1 MSIHTCLS
9 SFASVSNRQTIPVT
23 NTQLASLRSRFWKR
37 QRDFVGSAIHFAYTL
52 LSQPLSSH
60 SFEGCDAKEQPSLT
74 TMLRTSDASCARCF
88 KNIVMHQRKHLDKE
102 SERGGRGKDGIRG
115 GTEHPQHLLI
125 TPGELTAKEAIV
137 IGGRKPA
144 KSRQTQPKEG
154 SDDENNRFNKQQKEG
169 RRGRRRAERL
179 RRKGRLNDLK
189 QKTEN
194 SDTLEM
200 LTEILMAP
208 TVQTVAIKK
217 QRDLSLVATRTIQKC
232 FDGLL
237 LKAIVDSE
245 LEKRGREAS
254 PELDTT
260 SNTPKDIP
268 PRSSPYSS
276 PPPRWRR
283 RHQSRGG
290 EHDNSPNYQ
299 KPASIFA
306 IEDDEVEGGRHQAA
320 QTGRI
325 APRGGIGRGESDKD
339 DDVKEPI
346 PIVLQDI
353 VSNILHVQTAQPDQT
368 VLQRQKRKRERRQ
381 RNELHSIFKE
391 EEELSTS
398 EEERRRLRPSLQP
411 SRPVRVSPHP
421 AQRIQTAVYCRQIPF
436 RTQTRQPLH
445 FRFFSRVGPL
455 SLSRSNAIA
464 SRGVH
469 RQRQQPDAGRK
480 VETAPSEYEKPKSK
494 ASAKLSKSPAKER
507 KERKKPHETERST
520 VHQVVLQTFL
530 NDLIDTVVQRCSADT
545 SPHHR
550 NTPFLTSSQPKLFW
564 TRLFVHLSNHSAVFR
579 LTAVKPFALTSIFNP
594 HRFQSLFCGIPR
606 VFVSLPSSMHLAAS
620 SLMSSGDVAAIIRA
634 RNNPSHRQ
642 TKPRK
647 EKARRVRPHIQQSP
661 ETKGDGGRF

>member
-1 MSIHTCLS
+1 MLVNTFPTPVETLPSTNDS
-9 SFASVSNRQTIPVT
+9 SNQTIKPPLKGTRMMTRTINPPLKKFIFANKTGLAAAKIAEICFTPLHLSLLRLICFSAVDFGSDSVT
-23 NTQLASLRSRFWKR
+23 
-37 QRDFVGSAIHFAYTL
+37 FVGSAIHFAYTL

-208 TVQTVAIKK
+208 TVK
-217 QRDLSLVATRTIQKC
+217 QWPSRNSGTCHSSRAEPSKSALT
-232 FDGLL
+232 
-237 LKAIVDSE
+237 DSSSKR
-245 LEKRGREAS
+245 LWTPSWKRGGGRPRRS
-254 PELDTT
+254 W
-260 SNTPKDIP
+260 TPLP
-268 PRSSPYSS
+268 TL
-276 PPPRWRR
+276 RR
-283 RHQSRGG
+283 TYLRAPGLKSLYAKQI
-290 EHDNSPNYQ
+290 E
-299 KPASIFA
+299 PASDHYLPLLPLVRSVFA

-368 VLQRQKRKRERRQ
+368 VLQRQKRKRERRL

-445 FRFFSRVGPL
+445 FRFLFL
-455 SLSRSNAIA
+455 A
-464 SRGVH
+464 SRPALSQQI
-469 RQRQQPDAGRK
+469 QRDRIKSEKPNRRGPHNAKTIVKRSAEETESMWTMLRHFTKMIKKEDIQLLIWEEFTGRDNSQMLDEK

-494 ASAKLSKSPAKER
+494 ASAKLSKSPAKEKKG
-507 KERKKPHETERST
+507 KEE
-520 VHQVVLQTFL
+520 
-530 NDLIDTVVQRCSADT
+530 
-545 SPHHR
+545 
-550 NTPFLTSSQPKLFW
+550 
-564 TRLFVHLSNHSAVFR
+564 
-579 LTAVKPFALTSIFNP
+579 
-594 HRFQSLFCGIPR
+594 
-606 VFVSLPSSMHLAAS
+606 
-620 SLMSSGDVAAIIRA
+620 
-634 RNNPSHRQ
+634 
-642 TKPRK
+642 
-647 EKARRVRPHIQQSP
+647 
-661 ETKGDGGRF
+661 

>member
-1 MSIHTCLS
+1 MNYDNRNRIIAHYADHPSDQYTTGVTSVDENLRYFAVLTSNHDGEIDSKFIFANKTGLAAAKIAEICFTPLHLS
-9 SFASVSNRQTIPVT
+9 LLRLICFSAVDFGSDSVT
-23 NTQLASLRSRFWKR
+23 
-37 QRDFVGSAIHFAYTL
+37 FVGSAIHFAYTL

-102 SERGGRGKDGIRG
+102 SERGGRGKDGRRG

-144 KSRQTQPKEG
+144 SMNIH
-154 SDDENNRFNKQQKEG
+154 SNKQQKEG

-268 PRSSPYSS
+268 PRSSPSSS

-368 VLQRQKRKRERRQ
+368 VLQRQKRKRERRL

-445 FRFFSRVGPL
+445 FRFLFL
-455 SLSRSNAIA
+455 A
-464 SRGVH
+464 SRPALSQQI
-469 RQRQQPDAGRK
+469 QRDRIKSIPVIVLASLGGK
-480 VETAPSEYEKPKSK
+480 VTHNNTV
-494 ASAKLSKSPAKER
+494 SA
-507 KERKKPHETERST
+507 
-520 VHQVVLQTFL
+520 TFNQL
-530 NDLIDTVVQRCSADT
+530 RT
-545 SPHHR
+545 SISQ
-550 NTPFLTSSQPKLFW
+550 TSSPLQPFTGINVSVGTGKALFPTLCQSHLKLFIYS
-564 TRLFVHLSNHSAVFR
+564 VEQSAVIHTTT
-579 LTAVKPFALTSIFNP
+579 LS
-594 HRFQSLFCGIPR
+594 
-606 VFVSLPSSMHLAAS
+606 
-620 SLMSSGDVAAIIRA
+620 
-634 RNNPSHRQ
+634 
-642 TKPRK
+642 
-647 EKARRVRPHIQQSP
+647 
-661 ETKGDGGRF
+661 